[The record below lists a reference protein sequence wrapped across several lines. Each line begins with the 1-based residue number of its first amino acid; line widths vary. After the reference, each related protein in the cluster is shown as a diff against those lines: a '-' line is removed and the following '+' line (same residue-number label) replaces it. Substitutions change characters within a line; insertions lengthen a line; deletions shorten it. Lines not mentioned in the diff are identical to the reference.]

1 MSRSSILTLTLA
13 LLIAGA
19 AGSNA
24 AAADAP
30 VTVSEPRQAEARA
43 ITPQEAAA
51 ETRALSRP
59 VYGPITSKDPAIRAQ
74 VKRLYQERA
83 RLHDDTRA
91 RLAELAVEIK
101 AEADPDFRWELNQEI
116 AQLKKDL
123 ELHSV
128 ELGLQIAQLNEDA
141 RRVAELEHALDQMRN
156 PEKYRPAP
164 VDPSVQQE
172 RIRAM
177 QQEADGGAR

>member
-1 MSRSSILTLTLA
+1 M
-13 LLIAGA
+13 GVF
-19 AGSNA
+19 
-24 AAADAP
+24 P
-30 VTVSEPRQAEARA
+30 VTYDQ
-43 ITPQEAAA
+43 
-51 ETRALSRP
+51 
-59 VYGPITSKDPAIRAQ
+59 
-74 VKRLYQERA
+74 
-83 RLHDDTRA
+83 
-91 RLAELAVEIK
+91 
-101 AEADPDFRWELNQEI
+101 
-116 AQLKKDL
+116 
-123 ELHSV
+123 V